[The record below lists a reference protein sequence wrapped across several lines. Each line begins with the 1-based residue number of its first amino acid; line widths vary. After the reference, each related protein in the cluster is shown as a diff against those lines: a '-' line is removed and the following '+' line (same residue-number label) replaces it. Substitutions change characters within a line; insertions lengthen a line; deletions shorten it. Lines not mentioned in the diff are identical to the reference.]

1 MLLPIGDI
9 YADSDRIPAKAA
21 SCAQQIIKCLFMTR
35 PLPSLCIVRWSW
47 RSVQWP
53 NVLVMIRDRFRVLG
67 ETLSCVV
74 QQPIDDMRSGHVQ
87 RFSIQCVRAVV

>member
-9 YADSDRIPAKAA
+9 YVDSDRIPAKAA
-21 SCAQQIIKCLFMTR
+21 SFAQQIIKCLFMTR

-53 NVLVMIRDRFRVLG
+53 DVLVMIRVRFRVLG
-67 ETLSCVV
+67 ETLSCAVR
-74 QQPIDDMRSGHVQ
+74 QPSDDMRSGHVQ

>member
-9 YADSDRIPAKAA
+9 YAESDRIAAKAA

-53 NVLVMIRDRFRVLG
+53 NVLMMIRVRFQVLG
-67 ETLSCVV
+67 ETLSCAVE
-74 QQPIDDMRSGHVQ
+74 QRSNDMRSGHVQ